1 LALVLALWHKQE
13 MLTMQKRIHLP
24 DKQATEA
31 SEEKDKYTF
40 KDIAIIVFA
49 WLMTLSLVYI
59 CYLKFRF
66 FLHH

>member
-1 LALVLALWHKQE
+1 
-13 MLTMQKRIHLP
+13 MQKRIHLS
-24 DKQATEA
+24 DKQATQTP
-31 SEEKDKYTF
+31 EEKGKYTF

-59 CYLKFRF
+59 CYLKFKF

>member
-1 LALVLALWHKQE
+1 
-13 MLTMQKRIHLP
+13 MQKRIHLP
-24 DKQATEA
+24 DKQATDA
-31 SEEKDKYTF
+31 SEEKDKYTL